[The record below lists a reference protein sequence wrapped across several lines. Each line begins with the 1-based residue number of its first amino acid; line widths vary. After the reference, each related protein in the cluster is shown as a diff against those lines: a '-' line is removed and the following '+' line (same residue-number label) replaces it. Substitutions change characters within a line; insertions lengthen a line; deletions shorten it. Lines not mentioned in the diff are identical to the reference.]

1 MIAGQIAE
9 EPADQS
15 GVIVTMDRIQ
25 LIAKLRDLPAGRR
38 IITALD
44 VPTMDQALSIAE
56 RLGADGGFVK
66 VGLELYSAAG
76 PEVVHRL
83 KNMDRDIF
91 LDLKYHDIP
100 NTVARATV
108 EACRL
113 GVKMVNVHALG
124 GPTMMRE
131 TVAAVN
137 QYCATEKI
145 ERPILLAV
153 TILTSS
159 DQETLQAVGIDRS
172 VEEMVLRLAQ
182 LAQQSG
188 FDGVVASPREVPLI
202 RRACGNDFVIVTPG
216 VRPAFASVDDQ
227 KRITVPAEAI
237 AAGAD
242 YLVVGRPIANAVD
255 PREAATV
262 ILEEMAQALTEADC
276 G

>member
-1 MIAGQIAE
+1 MIEKARQ
-9 EPADQS
+9 
-15 GVIVTMDRIQ
+15 R
-25 LIAKLRDLPAGRR
+25 LIF
-38 IITALD
+38 ALD
-44 VPTMDQALSIAE
+44 VDSCTVAE
-56 RLGADGGFVK
+56 RWAEQMHDK
-66 VGLELYSAAG
+66 VGLFKVGKQLFTRCG
-76 PEVVHRL
+76 PDIVRRIQERGGEV
-83 KNMDRDIF
+83 F

-137 QYCATEKI
+137 QYCAAEKV

-159 DQETLQAVGIDRS
+159 DQETLQAVGIDRP
-172 VEEMVLRLAQ
+172 VEEMVLHLAQ

-255 PREAATV
+255 PREAATA
-262 ILEEMAQALTEADC
+262 ILEEMAQTLTEANR